1 MRLLE
6 PHVRLLATLEYLAT
20 GTFPFV
26 GGAQVEARFSDAESG
41 ATLGEFVDRQLG
53 GGSLQAGF
61 QWEWG
66 DAENSM
72 NQWAANAAT
81 KMASGT
87 SGSAAP

>member
-20 GTFPFV
+20 GTFPF
-26 GGAQVEARFSDAESG
+26 EARFSDAESG

>member
-26 GGAQVEARFSDAESG
+26 GGAQVEARFSDAE
-41 ATLGEFVDRQLG
+41 
-53 GGSLQAGF
+53 
-61 QWEWG
+61 
-66 DAENSM
+66 NSM